1 MVLSAIQVWYLEVAK
16 KYLSTVEENLKKIKN
31 KQINNVDD
39 YLNKDC
45 VDILISFVLYQKRID
60 VLKYLNEN
68 NLLNAKQTNFMIE
81 ENIFLFPF
89 LNKKFLNDE
98 TFNKVLEKKA
108 KYFQYFPEKL
118 KKNKEWCIK
127 AISYYGDNIKW
138 IYQSCVNDID
148 IIVAALNKN
157 SFYMNKLPD
166 EMFEKREIREVILK
180 NITLEAFKVNFPNKF
195 NLFQQYERKESLSIK
210 IDEVEKD
217 KKITNKRKI

>member
-1 MVLSAIQVWYLEVAK
+1 MEK
-16 KYLSTVEENLKKIKN
+16 EEIIKKIKN

-89 LNKKFLNDE
+89 LNKKFVKDE

-138 IYQSCVNDID
+138 IHQSCVNDID

-180 NITLEAFKVNFPNKF
+180 NVTLETLKVNFPNKF
-195 NLFQQYERKESLSIK
+195 ILFQQYERKESLSIK

>member
-1 MVLSAIQVWYLEVAK
+1 MEK
-16 KYLSTVEENLKKIKN
+16 EEIIKKIKN

-45 VDILISFVLYQKRID
+45 VDILISFVLYQKRMD
-60 VLKYLNEN
+60 ALKYLNEN
-68 NLLNAKQTNFMIE
+68 NLLNAKQTIFMIE

-108 KYFQYFPEKL
+108 KFFQYFPEKL

-138 IYQSCVNDID
+138 IHKSCVNDID

-180 NITLEAFKVNFPNKF
+180 NIRLETLKVNFPNKF
-195 NLFQQYERKESLSIK
+195 ILFQQYERKESLSIK

>member
-1 MVLSAIQVWYLEVAK
+1 MEK
-16 KYLSTVEENLKKIKN
+16 EEIIKKIKN

-45 VDILISFVLYQKRID
+45 VDILISFVLYQKRMD
-60 VLKYLNEN
+60 ALKYLNEN

-81 ENIFLFPF
+81 KNIFLFPF
-89 LNKKFLNDE
+89 LNKKFVKDE

-138 IYQSCVNDID
+138 IHQSCVNDID

-166 EMFEKREIREVILK
+166 DYELLKRYQRENELNENLSKQDSILGKASQIKSNIRK
-180 NITLEAFKVNFPNKF
+180 KV
-195 NLFQQYERKESLSIK
+195 
-210 IDEVEKD
+210 
-217 KKITNKRKI
+217 